1 MKRLKFFWSYLSN
14 KNPIVGK
21 NETTPFHFVA
31 YYGLSDIADFMLEE
45 LQSVEN
51 CLHENTGSRT
61 PLHYACIKGHAEIIR
76 SFRRTK
82 DFEFINPDWF
92 TKSLYEAIEN
102 GHLDCVNALLD
113 KQTSKFKKKVASDF
127 KKNIACRLPYLANN
141 ELLYHSNP
149 VDIAKQFYS
158 ERQNPNHYK
167 IAKYLS
173 QQLELSAFPDY
184 RFWILE

>member
-1 MKRLKFFWSYLSN
+1 MKFFWPYLSN
-14 KNPIVGK
+14 KNPKVGRK
-21 NETTPFHFVA
+21 ENTPFHFVA
-31 YYGLSDIADFMLEE
+31 GYGLSDIADFMLEE
-45 LQSVEN
+45 LQSVEY
-51 CLHENTGSRT
+51 CLHTNTSDKT
-61 PLHYACIKGHAEIIR
+61 PLHFACMNGQAEIIR
-76 SFRRTK
+76 SLQRTK

-149 VDIAKQFYS
+149 VDIAKHFYS
-158 ERQNPNHYK
+158 KMKNRDHCK
-167 IAKYLS
+167 IVKYLS
-173 QQLELSAFPDY
+173 QLYEEEFFCYCLDSCLDP
-184 RFWILE
+184 

>member
-45 LQSVEN
+45 SVEH
-51 CLHENTGSRT
+51 CLHENLSFKT
-61 PLHYACIKGHAEIIR
+61 PLQYACINGHAEIIR
-76 SFRRTK
+76 SLRRTK
-82 DFEFINPDWF
+82 DFEFINSKLF
-92 TKSLYEAIEN
+92 TTSLYEAIEN
-102 GHLDCVNALLD
+102 GHLDCVKALLD
-113 KQTSKFKKKVASDF
+113 NQSSDLKKNLASDF
-127 KKNIACRLPYLANN
+127 KKNLTCKVPYLANN

-173 QQLELSAFPDY
+173 QLLEPSVFPDY